1 MNMKN
6 HNTDL
11 HKRVGST
18 FEHCVGQ
25 SLMKAYD
32 QDIRK
37 VTDDR
42 ASFADF
48 QTPCRTLIEL
58 KSRKF
63 IRQADAMDPDFITKR
78 LAHQLKQGLEAATA
92 ENFVYVAIIGV
103 HKVNRISELDALRIN
118 RIAFLNAYH
127 SAHVIYGNATRVL
140 YTVLDVNDIFVN
152 PNHVTFQQMINDR
165 FLGRGE
171 SRYIDIDQVLSYH
184 RLRLDRVDTAPEAQ
198 PATSVADNLAALQA
212 RMKAA
217 DLARPARPAQE
228 LIMYDNQRQYH
239 FDELD
244 YASIIL
250 EDRHDKRSINAT
262 SLVYIKDLEVD
273 QHTKKRLK
281 DRLTSVGYVSTRI
294 HVLNPRE
301 FFIALTFIHF
311 GLKVAKANDKR
322 GRLRLTKIFKN
333 HLNDSDM
340 KYPWKVC
347 DTAYDYFECLRRF
360 HEVLESKGLIHHY
373 LLFDPITKNFKGI
386 PSVSWTHQDHVN
398 ALLKHLDDVEAPQPV
413 AEVQP
418 VEAPQPVA
426 EVEELKAVNARSR
439 FLYDRVHSRLAKR
452 IIDLEYEIAERD
464 HIIDL
469 LKKR

>member
-1 MNMKN
+1 MNMTN
-6 HNTDL
+6 HNTEL
-11 HKRVGST
+11 HFRVGST

-25 SLMKAYD
+25 SLMRAYD

-63 IRQADAMDPDFITKR
+63 IRQADAMDPEFITLK

-92 ENFVYVAIIGV
+92 ENFLYVAIIGV
-103 HKVNRISELDALRIN
+103 HQVNRISELDALRN
-118 RIAFLNAYH
+118 DRTAFLNAYH
-127 SAHVIYGNATRVL
+127 SAHVIYGWSTRVQ

-152 PNHVTFQQMINDR
+152 PNHLTFRDSM
-165 FLGRGE
+165 FKWPFTGVGE

-184 RLRLDRVDTAPEAQ
+184 GLRLDRVDTAPEAH
-198 PATSVADNLAALQA
+198 PDMSVADKLAALQP

-217 DLARPARPAQE
+217 ELARPAQE
-228 LIMYDNQRQYH
+228 LIMYDNQRRYH

-311 GLKVAKANDKR
+311 GLKVAKANDKI

-347 DTAYDYFECLRRF
+347 DTSYDYFECLRRF

-373 LLFDPITKNFKGI
+373 LIFDPITNNFKGI
-386 PSVSWTHQDHVN
+386 PSISWTHQDHVN

-413 AEVQP
+413 AEV
-418 VEAPQPVA
+418 
-426 EVEELKAVNARSR
+426 EELKAVAEVEVLNNARSR
-439 FLYDRVHSRLAKR
+439 FLYSESRRRVHSRLAKR

-464 HIIDL
+464 HIIAS
-469 LKKR
+469 LKKRLES